1 MEDDDEFARPRLVV
15 GNRVEQL
22 FARSF
27 AASRKRR
34 LISVHREWNEYTEW
48 WVGQVHANTEV
59 YRIGSFTSP
68 EQAFAATIRY
78 YYEIA
83 TNIQREERME
93 AERAVIAAA
102 AMAASR
108 VGERVEAAA
117 PASLRKKVK
126 RAARTGVSS
135 EESSS
140 DN

>member
-1 MEDDDEFARPRLVV
+1 MEDDEEFARPRLVV

-27 AASRKRR
+27 ATARKRR
-34 LISVHREWNEYTEW
+34 LISVHREWNDCSEW

-83 TNIQREERME
+83 SNIQREERME
-93 AERAVIAAA
+93 AERAVVAAA
-102 AMAASR
+102 AM
-108 VGERVEAAA
+108 
-117 PASLRKKVK
+117 RKRGK
-126 RAARTGVSS
+126 RAARTGVAPSD
-135 EESSS
+135 ES

>member
-1 MEDDDEFARPRLVV
+1 MEGLGMDDEDFARPRLVV

-34 LISVHREWNEYTEW
+34 LISVHREWNDYTEW

-83 TNIQREERME
+83 TNIQREERLE
-93 AERAVIAAA
+93 AERAVVAAA
-102 AMAASR
+102 A
-108 VGERVEAAA
+108 
-117 PASLRKKVK
+117 RKKVK
-126 RAARTGVSS
+126 RSARTGVSS

>member
-1 MEDDDEFARPRLVV
+1 MEDDEEFARPRLVV
-15 GNRVEQL
+15 GNKVEQL
-22 FARSF
+22 FSRSF

-34 LISVHREWNEYTEW
+34 LISVHREWNDYSEW

-93 AERAVIAAA
+93 AERAVVAAA
-102 AMAASR
+102 AMVASR
-108 VGERVEAAA
+108 VGERVEATATAA
-117 PASLRKKVK
+117 MRKRSK
-126 RAARTGVSS
+126 RAARTGAGS
-135 EESSS
+135 EEPS

>member
-1 MEDDDEFARPRLVV
+1 MEDDEEFARPRLVV
-15 GNRVEQL
+15 GNKVEQL
-22 FARSF
+22 FSRSF

-34 LISVHREWNEYTEW
+34 LISVHREWNDYSEW

-93 AERAVIAAA
+93 AERAVVAAA
-102 AMAASR
+102 AMVASR
-108 VGERVEAAA
+108 AGERVEATATAA
-117 PASLRKKVK
+117 MRKRSK
-126 RAARTGVSS
+126 RAARTGAAS
-135 EESSS
+135 EESS